1 MDQGEKYLG
10 GDDVDDAAVVV
21 VDRAVVDVAAVV
33 VDVVDVAAVVVDVVR
48 GTEEGREWE
57 RGGAEQGGA
66 GRSRG
71 GAALGWGAGRRGAGR
86 WGMEGEARVRRGEGR
101 GMGKFWEGRGGDPAC

>member
-21 VDRAVVDVAAVV
+21 VDRFIVDVATIVI
-33 VDVVDVAAVVVDVVR
+33 DVVDVADVAVDVVR

-66 GRSRG
+66 ARS
-71 GAALGWGAGRRGAGR
+71 
-86 WGMEGEARVRRGEGR
+86 RVRRGEEVR
-101 GMGKFWEGRGGDPAC
+101 GEAKEGRG